1 MMRFPTDLGVGVADT
16 GGPHGKVGAWI
27 SIFIIVAAFIVGVI
41 AVIADNNPV
50 IWVAAGVVLVIGGIL
65 AMTSRIMDL
74 GH

>member
-1 MMRFPTDLGVGVADT
+1 MTQFPTDQGVGVADT

-27 SIFIIVAAFIVGVI
+27 SVFVIVAAFIVGVI
-41 AVIADNNPV
+41 AVIANNNPV
-50 IWVAAGVVLVIGGIL
+50 IWAAAGAVLVIGGIL